1 MSQVAVPIFDE
12 INAKFHL
19 FYQKVTTDYIYLIV
33 LTIHIEFK
41 NNLLSL
47 FCSIEKSKKQQ
58 PSDMANH
65 LRHTKETMHNGL
77 KPF

>member
-1 MSQVAVPIFDE
+1 MSQVVVPIFDE
-12 INAKFHL
+12 ISAKFHL

-47 FCSIEKSKKQQ
+47 FCSIEKSKKK
-58 PSDMANH
+58 PSVMANH
-65 LRHTKETMHNGL
+65 LRHTEETMHNGL

>member
-1 MSQVAVPIFDE
+1 MSQVVLPIFDE
-12 INAKFHL
+12 INAKFNL

-58 PSDMANH
+58 PSAMANH
-65 LRHTKETMHNGL
+65 LRHNVRT
-77 KPF
+77 F